1 VSVLV
6 VGLSH
11 HSAPVRVL
19 ERVAITAADVPKALH
34 ALRDSHTVREAVVL
48 STCNRVEVFA
58 DVDKFHGGVG
68 EISDLLATISGLP
81 LEALSE
87 YLYVHY
93 EDRAVQHLFT
103 VACGLDSMV
112 VGEAQILGQLR
123 SAYGVARREA
133 ATGRVLHELFQH
145 ALRVGK
151 RSRTETGIDR
161 AGASLVALGLET
173 GTAALGSLAGRSV
186 LLIGAGPMGALAGAS
201 LRRAGAGS
209 IVVAN
214 RTAANAA
221 RLAAT
226 LDGHAIGLDGLPAAL
241 TEADIVVSA
250 TGATGLVLPVDV
262 LTAAIRARA
271 GRPVFLLDLALP
283 RDIDPSV
290 RALSGVTLTDLESMR
305 AALATAQAG
314 REVEAVRCIVAEEVS
329 VFLAWQRAVQVAPTV
344 VALRS
349 KAADVVDAELLRLSA
364 RLPDLDARARAEV
377 ATTVRRVVDKLLHAP
392 TVRVQELAE
401 FPGGHTYADALREL
415 FGLNPA
421 MPSVMS
427 QASLTADL
435 DTAAGGAWPAT
446 DGSADLGAAS

>member
-1 VSVLV
+1 
-6 VGLSH
+6 
-11 HSAPVRVL
+11 
-19 ERVAITAADVPKALH
+19 
-34 ALRDSHTVREAVVL
+34 
-48 STCNRVEVFA
+48 
-58 DVDKFHGGVG
+58 
-68 EISDLLATISGLP
+68 
-81 LEALSE
+81 
-87 YLYVHY
+87 
-93 EDRAVQHLFT
+93 
-103 VACGLDSMV
+103 M
-112 VGEAQILGQLR
+112 
-123 SAYGVARREA
+123 
-133 ATGRVLHELFQH
+133 
-145 ALRVGK
+145 
-151 RSRTETGIDR
+151 
-161 AGASLVALGLET
+161 
-173 GTAALGSLAGRSV
+173 
-186 LLIGAGPMGALAGAS
+186 
-201 LRRAGAGS
+201 
-209 IVVAN
+209 
-214 RTAANAA
+214 
-221 RLAAT
+221 
-226 LDGHAIGLDGLPAAL
+226 
-241 TEADIVVSA
+241 
-250 TGATGLVLPVDV
+250 
-262 LTAAIRARA
+262 
-271 GRPVFLLDLALP
+271 FLLDLALP